1 MSVYRQVDMLWFCQ
15 MILPTLQLND
25 LAPPL
30 ITQLNITN
38 KVVFYLDL
46 TYLSN
51 ECNGIM
57 MHKKLAG

>member
-1 MSVYRQVDMLWFCQ
+1 
-15 MILPTLQLND
+15 MIFPTLKFND
-25 LAPPL
+25 LSPPL
-30 ITQLNITN
+30 ITQLNLTN

-46 TYLSN
+46 KYLSN